1 MFISSMVDRDSGKT
15 SFLRPKLSLAEPAQS
30 SKAIGLSKES
40 ESDDV
45 DGKGSDKECEE
56 TSEDSLKNLFT
67 GIVDEAQKFS
77 PLGGSFDTLTVQGA

>member
-1 MFISSMVDRDSGKT
+1 MVDRGKGKT
-15 SFLRPKLSLAEPAQS
+15 SFLKTKLSLAEPAQS

-56 TSEDSLKNLFT
+56 TSEELLKTSSLALLMKCKNFLH
-67 GIVDEAQKFS
+67 
-77 PLGGSFDTLTVQGA
+77 